1 MSLDKKPCDMG
12 EICLNC
18 QPRGINGE
26 CPDAKPAHAGP
37 VIKVLVRGSNAPLHV
52 TGWYG
57 DTVFV
62 DLPEATPAAPAPL
75 SKERLRELMIKS
87 GFTPYSE
94 TKLEAFAR
102 EVEQAHGIGIAAG
115 KERTDA

>member
-26 CPDAKPAHAGP
+26 CPDAKPVPAGP

-62 DLPEATPAAPAPL
+62 DLPEAAPAAPEQKDNSHYCCQHCTALACAP
-75 SKERLRELMIKS
+75 
-87 GFTPYSE
+87 
-94 TKLEAFAR
+94 
-102 EVEQAHGIGIAAG
+102 AG
-115 KERTDA
+115 TCNCTRP